1 MVFEIKI
8 LGSGSVNFAFGRH
21 HSSQVLNLN
30 HKYYLIDCGEAT
42 QIQLA
47 RYKVK
52 IGKLRGIFISHLHT
66 DHYGG
71 LIGIINII
79 NMQDRKKPLFI
90 YAPRGL
96 DEIITTQLRFSGTEL
111 NYDLRFVITQ
121 NQSPQIILEN
131 NELSV
136 ETIPLVHRVACT
148 GFLFREKTEKRK
160 LIKEKL
166 PKNLIPS
173 QYLALQKGEDIVL
186 QGKIIKNSLL
196 TKPPSKTRS
205 YAFCTDTLYQE
216 KNIGQLKG
224 VDLLY
229 HDCTFL
235 KEDTKRADKTF
246 HSTTYQAATIAT
258 KANVKKLLIGH
269 FSSRYKD
276 LNPFLEEAREV
287 FQNSELAIEGEVF
300 SIET

>member
-1 MVFEIKI
+1 MVFEISI
-8 LGSGSVNFAFGRH
+8 LGSGSVNFAFDRH
-21 HSSQVLNLN
+21 QTSQLINLN

-52 IGKLRGIFISHLHT
+52 IGKLRAVFISHLHT

-79 NMQDRKKPLFI
+79 NMQDRKKPLVI

-96 DEIITTQLRFSGTEL
+96 DEIITTQLRFSKTEL
-111 NYDLRFVITQ
+111 SYDLRFVVTQ
-121 NQSPQIILEN
+121 NTKPQILVDN
-131 NELSV
+131 NDLSV

-173 QYLALQKGEDIVL
+173 QYIALQE
-186 QGKIIKNSLL
+186 GKNIEHEGQIIKNEVL
-196 TKPPSKTRS
+196 TNPPSKSRS

-216 KNIGQLKG
+216 KNIEQLKE

-235 KEDTKRADKTF
+235 KEDVKRANKTF
-246 HSTTYQAATIAT
+246 HSTTHQAATIA
-258 KANVKKLLIGH
+258 KKSAVKKLLIGH

-276 LNPFLEEAREV
+276 LNPFLEEAKEV
-287 FQNSELAIEGEVF
+287 FQNSVLAIEGTVF
-300 SIET
+300 SVEN

>member
-1 MVFEIKI
+1 LKFEVSI

-21 HSSQVLNLN
+21 QTSQLLNLN
-30 HKYYLIDCGEAT
+30 HNYYLIDCGEGT

-52 IGKLRGIFISHLHT
+52 VSKLRGVFISHLHT

-79 NMQDRKKPLFI
+79 NMHDRKKPLVI
-90 YAPRGL
+90 CGPRGL

-111 NYDLRFVITQ
+111 GYDLQFIVTQ
-121 NQSPQIILEN
+121 NQSPEVVFEN

-136 ETIPLVHRVACT
+136 ETIPLLHRVTCT
-148 GFLFREKTEKRK
+148 GFLFREKTEQRK

-166 PKNLIPS
+166 PKNLIPA
-173 QYLALQKGEDIVL
+173 QYIALQEGKDIEYEGQL
-186 QGKIIKNSLL
+186 IKNETL
-196 TKPPSKTRS
+196 TSPPSKSHS

-216 KNIGQLKG
+216 SIIEQVKE

-235 KEDTKRADKTF
+235 KEDVKRAKKTF
-246 HSTTYQAATIAT
+246 HSTTHQAATIAQ
-258 KANVKKLLIGH
+258 KANAKQLLIGH
-269 FSSRYKD
+269 FSARYKELD
-276 LNPFLEEAREV
+276 LFLEEAKEV
-287 FQNSELAIEGEVF
+287 FENTNLANEGEVF
-300 SIET
+300 TIEN

>member
-1 MVFEIKI
+1 MKFEISI

-21 HSSQVLNLN
+21 HTSQLLNLN

-52 IGKLRGIFISHLHT
+52 IGKLKAIFISHLHT

-79 NMQDRKKPLFI
+79 NMQNRKKPLI
-90 YAPRGL
+90 IHAPRGL

-111 NYDLRFVITQ
+111 SYDLQFVVTQ
-121 NQSPQIILEN
+121 NVSPEVIMQ
-131 NELSV
+131 NEELTV
-136 ETIPLVHRVACT
+136 ETIPLLHRVACT
-148 GFLFREKTEKRK
+148 GFLFREKMQPRK

-166 PKNLIPS
+166 PKNLTPA
-173 QYLALQKGEDIVL
+173 QYLLLQEGKNIEQEGEIFKNEELTIVPP
-186 QGKIIKNSLL
+186 
-196 TKPPSKTRS
+196 KPRS
-205 YAFCTDTLYQE
+205 YAFCTDTLYRESIIEQ
-216 KNIGQLKG
+216 IRG

-235 KEDTKRADKTF
+235 KEDTQRADKTF
-246 HSTTYQAATIAT
+246 HSTTHQAASIAQ
-258 KANVKKLLIGH
+258 KAAVKKLLVGH

-276 LNPFLEEAREV
+276 LTPFVNEAREI
-287 FQNSELAIEGEVF
+287 FENSELALEGRVF
-300 SIET
+300 TI